1 MTEASCRSSVCRSS
15 TRCRSCSSRGVMP
28 RRLLSAAP
36 VPAASPM
43 TAQVA
48 ITRVV
53 PKATWEALISRPAI
67 SIFRTLAEY
76 RERKGM

>member
-1 MTEASCRSSVCRSS
+1 
-15 TRCRSCSSRGVMP
+15 MP

-67 SIFRTLAEY
+67 SIFRTFAEY